1 MRKINNDEVRNF
13 APHRIAF
20 ETKSHN
26 LEGRIYSDGFRAT
39 GLLTGYLP
47 SRYHESVIGAAYV
60 VCSYGTPIAWFK
72 SCEWFIPPVRY
83 SATTSKHQSMLGIF
97 RNFHHDWAEEA
108 PQVSITEDHEW
119 NESHKTFRLLVE
131 FDAVDPRVGFHL
143 HNVWT
148 LTRAKYDW
156 KLDNG
161 EGQRES
167 IGINAD
173 WTDEKC
179 EDIRQ
184 AVRATIFTAY

>member
-1 MRKINNDEVRNF
+1 MRKIINDEVSRF
-13 APHRIAF
+13 APQQIAF

-26 LEGRIYSDGFRAT
+26 LKGCIYSDGFRAT
-39 GLLTGYLP
+39 CDTGELP
-47 SRYHESVIGAAYV
+47 SRYHESVIDASYV
-60 VCSYGTPIAWFK
+60 VFSYRTPIAWFK
-72 SCEWFIPPVRY
+72 SGEWFIPPVRY
-83 SATTSKHQSMLGIF
+83 SVTTSKHQSMLGIF
-97 RNFHHDWAEEA
+97 RNFRHNWAEDA
-108 PQVSITEDHEW
+108 PRVSITEDYAW
-119 NESHKTFRLLVE
+119 NDSHKTFRLLVE

-148 LTRAKYDW
+148 LTRTKYGW

-179 EDIRQ
+179 ESIRQ
-184 AVRATIFTAY
+184 AVRATIFTAF